1 MSSKTITCY
10 FLILVIVVIC
20 DANYEDNI
28 YFKLFTRKQQSDSK
42 TIVISKEYNNILQ
55 IGFDVTKSTKVIVHG
70 FKSSSNFLAL
80 VRIKNNYLSKYDC
93 NVIMVD
99 WSHYAEGEYVSTIG
113 RSRIVA
119 FYVARLFPVLMKH
132 GVQDIHAIG
141 FSLGA
146 HIPAVATNY
155 LGNNELKHIT
165 GLDPAKPFLMNVGLD
180 AKLDSSDAEFV
191 DVYHTESFI
200 QGKAEACGHVDFKMN
215 WGEIQPGCGDFNIG
229 CAHERAPIIGEEVSR
244 ESVLKLA
251 GEYVDRNVRGW
262 YEVPTNTNS
271 PFAKG
276 LTNLL
281 EKMEGRL
288 AGLESMKQSL
298 ESMTETVATL
308 VNDNKKILEDLK
320 ECQNKIGSIRNDV
333 KEATSKI
340 ENVSR
345 KVKDHNTR
353 LAAVE
358 SKITGAAGANA
369 VLADCDTSL
378 RVACLSLANQ
388 IVVTGVPKTD
398 DTTDPNKLAKD
409 FVPALTNC
417 LDVALS
423 DFEIIRAQRMGRKKI
438 NV

>member
-1 MSSKTITCY
+1 
-10 FLILVIVVIC
+10 
-20 DANYEDNI
+20 EDNI
-28 YFKLFTRKQQSDSK
+28 HFKLFTRKQQSDSK

-70 FKSSSNFLAL
+70 FKSSSNFFAL

-113 RSRIVA
+113 RSRIIAV
-119 FYVARLFPVLMKH
+119 YVARLFLVLIKH

-146 HIPAVATNY
+146 HIPAVATTY
-155 LGNNELKHIT
+155 LGNNKLKRIT

-215 WGEIQPGCGDFNIG
+215 WGEIQPGCGDLNIG
-229 CAHERAPIIGEEVSR
+229 CAHERAPVYFAESIISENGFWGYPEYLHRQIIGGEVSR

-251 GEYVDRNVRGW
+251 DEYVDRNVRGW

-276 LTNLL
+276 
-281 EKMEGRL
+281 
-288 AGLESMKQSL
+288 
-298 ESMTETVATL
+298 
-308 VNDNKKILEDLK
+308 
-320 ECQNKIGSIRNDV
+320 RN
-333 KEATSKI
+333 
-340 ENVSR
+340 
-345 KVKDHNTR
+345 
-353 LAAVE
+353 
-358 SKITGAAGANA
+358 
-369 VLADCDTSL
+369 
-378 RVACLSLANQ
+378 
-388 IVVTGVPKTD
+388 
-398 DTTDPNKLAKD
+398 
-409 FVPALTNC
+409 F
-417 LDVALS
+417 
-423 DFEIIRAQRMGRKKI
+423 
-438 NV
+438 